1 MSIRTVAHDPSVP
14 FDFAQGRRFADIS
27 PSKTVGTQRIHPAKA
42 LGSPHHHAP
51 EDVLGDADGRFPV
64 DPEIGDHDLSMVCA
78 SFGAISR
85 QPFQPQ

>member
-1 MSIRTVAHDPSVP
+1 MKGSVGAQASRESGCRAPGDIRRRPRVP
-14 FDFAQGRRFADIS
+14 
-27 PSKTVGTQRIHPAKA
+27 T
-42 LGSPHHHAP
+42 HHHAT

-64 DPEIGDHDLSMVCA
+64 DPEIRDHDLSTVCA